1 MRERDIAVLGSDTSN
16 DVMPAP
22 YPRVRNP
29 IHQVALIR
37 MGVWILD
44 NANLEELAV
53 ACAERNRWEF
63 MLSMGPLRIV
73 GGTGCPVNPIAI
85 F

>member
-1 MRERDIAVLGSDTSN
+1 
-16 DVMPAP
+16 
-22 YPRVRNP
+22 
-29 IHQVALIR
+29 

-53 ACAERNRWEF
+53 ACQERNRWEF
-63 MLSMGPLRIV
+63 MLSIGPLALHAT
-73 GGTGCPVNPIAI
+73 TGSPVNPIAI